1 MIVPYVPWWDLQK
14 LDPLGKSE
22 RAQEISVAFMTGASS
37 IHRGYHRRGHC
48 SFTMACGAMDG
59 WIMWYLTWRHA
70 IRAGAIL
77 SGAAAAACLCLLCRL
92 RLVRSMVR
100 LIIRQVVSS
109 SSLSFVRLLLFV
121 T

>member
-1 MIVPYVPWWDLQK
+1 MPWWDLQK

-37 IHRGYHRRGHC
+37 IHRGYYRRGHC
-48 SFTMACGAMDG
+48 SFTMACGAMNG

-77 SGAAAAACLCLLCRL
+77 SGAAAAA
-92 RLVRSMVR
+92 
-100 LIIRQVVSS
+100 
-109 SSLSFVRLLLFV
+109 
-121 T
+121 